1 VSNISET
8 ILTVVWSIDV
18 YTISVSISTMTIVR
32 SCLRLTLP
40 ALLTLGLNAPGW
52 TAEQQRV
59 LSVTGRGTTS
69 IAATLAQ
76 VSLGVEVSGKSSTT
90 VQKEAANRAARV
102 LQLLRLRK
110 VDKLQTSS
118 VTLTPNYVNENN
130 RQRLVGYTA
139 NNNVTFRTP
148 TTEAGVT
155 IDEAVKAGATRVD
168 SVSSVPEDAAIER
181 AQSQAIQLATKD
193 AQRQAQAALSS
204 LGLQQKSI
212 VGIQINDA
220 ARPVPIAADFGR
232 ISQTAAKNVAPT
244 EIVGG
249 EQEVQANVTLQ
260 ISY

>member
-1 VSNISET
+1 
-8 ILTVVWSIDV
+8 
-18 YTISVSISTMTIVR
+18 MTSVR

-40 ALLTLGLNAPGW
+40 ALLTLGLSSPGW
-52 TAEQQRV
+52 AAEQQRV
-59 LSVTGRGTTS
+59 ISVTGRGSTS

-76 VSLGVEVSGKSSTT
+76 VSLGVEVTGKNSTT
-90 VQKEAANRAARV
+90 VQKEAANRADRI

-110 VDKLQTSS
+110 VDKLQTST
-118 VTLTPNYVNENN
+118 VTLTPNYVNDNN

-139 NNNVTFRTP
+139 TNNVTFRTP
-148 TTEAGVT
+148 TVDAGVT
-155 IDEAVKAGATRVD
+155 IDEAVKAGATRID
-168 SVSSVPEDAAIER
+168 SVNSVPEDAAIER

-193 AQRQAQAALSS
+193 AQRQALAALNS

-220 ARPVPIAADFGR
+220 ARPGPTPVAFEDSR
-232 ISQTAAKNVAPT
+232 SRQTLAKVTAPT
-244 EIVGG
+244 QIVGG

>member
-1 VSNISET
+1 
-8 ILTVVWSIDV
+8 VWSIDSN
-18 YTISVSISTMTIVR
+18 TISVSISTMTLVR

-40 ALLTLGLNAPGW
+40 AFLILGFITPGW
-52 TAEQQRV
+52 TAEPQQRV

-110 VDKLQTSS
+110 VDKLQTST

-130 RQRLVGYTA
+130 RQRVVGYTA
-139 NNNVTFRTP
+139 TNNVTFRTP

-181 AQSQAIQLATKD
+181 AQSQAIQLAIKD
-193 AQRQAQAALSS
+193 AQRQALAALSS
-204 LGLQQKSI
+204 LGLQQKAI

-232 ISQTAAKNVAPT
+232 TRQTSAKNVAPT

>member
-1 VSNISET
+1 LET
-8 ILTVVWSIDV
+8 IFTVVWSIDSN
-18 YTISVSISTMTIVR
+18 TISVSISTMTLVR

-40 ALLTLGLNAPGW
+40 TFLILGFITPGW
-52 TAEQQRV
+52 TAEPQQRV

-110 VDKLQTSS
+110 VDKLQTST

-130 RQRLVGYTA
+130 RQRVVGYTA
-139 NNNVTFRTP
+139 TNNVTFRTP

-181 AQSQAIQLATKD
+181 AQSQAIQLAIKD
-193 AQRQAQAALSS
+193 AQRQALAALSS
-204 LGLQQKSI
+204 LGLQQKAI

-232 ISQTAAKNVAPT
+232 TRQALAKNVAPT

>member
-1 VSNISET
+1 
-8 ILTVVWSIDV
+8 
-18 YTISVSISTMTIVR
+18 MTLVR

-40 ALLTLGLNAPGW
+40 ALLTLGLSSPGW

-69 IAATLAQ
+69 ISATLAQ

-110 VDKLQTSS
+110 VDKLQTST

-130 RQRLVGYTA
+130 RQRVVGYTA
-139 NNNVTFRTP
+139 TNNVTFRTP

-155 IDEAVKAGATRVD
+155 IDEAVKAGATRID
-168 SVSSVPEDAAIER
+168 SVNSVPEDAAIER

-193 AQRQAQAALSS
+193 AQRQALAALNS
-204 LGLQQKSI
+204 LGLQQKAI

-220 ARPVPIAADFGR
+220 ARPTPIPVAFDA
-232 ISQTAAKNVAPT
+232 ISSRATAKAVAPT
-244 EIVGG
+244 QIVGG

>member
-1 VSNISET
+1 VVKCSNI
-8 ILTVVWSIDV
+8 ILVP
-18 YTISVSISTMTIVR
+18 ISTMTLVR
-32 SCLRLTLP
+32 FCLRLTLP
-40 ALLTLGLNAPGW
+40 TFLILGLSAPGW
-52 TAEQQRV
+52 TAEQQRI
-59 LSVTGRGTTS
+59 LSVTGRGTTA

-90 VQKEAANRAARV
+90 VQQEAANRAARV

-110 VDKLQTSS
+110 VDKLQTST
-118 VTLTPNYVNENN
+118 VTLTSNYVNENN

-139 NNNVTFRTP
+139 TNNVTFRTP
-148 TTEAGVT
+148 TTQAGVT

-193 AQRQAQAALSS
+193 AQRQAQSALAS
-204 LGLQQKSI
+204 LGLQQKAI

-220 ARPVPIAADFGR
+220 ARPIPIPVAFDAMSSR
-232 ISQTAAKNVAPT
+232 NASAKLAAPT
-244 EIVGG
+244 QIVGG

>member
-1 VSNISET
+1 
-8 ILTVVWSIDV
+8 
-18 YTISVSISTMTIVR
+18 MTFAK

-40 ALLTLGLNAPGW
+40 ALLTLGLSSPGW

-59 LSVTGRGTTS
+59 ISVTGRGSTS

-76 VSLGVEVSGKSSTT
+76 VSLGVEVTGKSSTT
-90 VQKEAANRAARV
+90 VQKEAANRADRI

-110 VDKLQTSS
+110 VDKLQTST
-118 VTLTPNYVNENN
+118 VTLTPNYVNDNN

-139 NNNVTFRTP
+139 TNNVTFRTP
-148 TTEAGVT
+148 TIDAGVT
-155 IDEAVKAGATRVD
+155 IDEAVKAGATRID
-168 SVSSVPEDAAIER
+168 SVNSVPEDAAIER

-193 AQRQAQAALSS
+193 AQRQALAALNS
-204 LGLQQKSI
+204 LGLQQKAI

-220 ARPVPIAADFGR
+220 ARPVPTPVAYEDSRAR
-232 ISQTAAKNVAPT
+232 ATLTKAAPT
-244 EIVGG
+244 QIVGG

>member
-1 VSNISET
+1 LET
-8 ILTVVWSIDV
+8 IFTVVWSIDSN
-18 YTISVSISTMTIVR
+18 TISVSISTMTLVR

-40 ALLTLGLNAPGW
+40 AFLILGFITPGW
-52 TAEQQRV
+52 TAEPQQRV

-110 VDKLQTSS
+110 VDKLQTST

-130 RQRLVGYTA
+130 RQRVVGYTA
-139 NNNVTFRTP
+139 TNNVTFRTP

-181 AQSQAIQLATKD
+181 AQSQAIQLAIKD
-193 AQRQAQAALSS
+193 AQRQALAALSS
-204 LGLQQKSI
+204 LGLQQKAI

-232 ISQTAAKNVAPT
+232 TRQTLEKSAAPT

>member
-1 VSNISET
+1 MA
-8 ILTVVWSIDV
+8 WSIDSN
-18 YTISVSISTMTIVR
+18 TLSVLISTMTLAR

-40 ALLTLGLNAPGW
+40 AFLIVGLVTPGW
-52 TAEQQRV
+52 TAEPQQRV

-76 VSLGVEVSGKSSTT
+76 VSLGVEFSGKSAVT

-110 VDKLQTSS
+110 VDKLQTST
-118 VTLTPNYVNENN
+118 VTLTPNYVSESN
-130 RQRLVGYTA
+130 RQRVVGYTA
-139 NNNVTFRTP
+139 SNNVTFRTP

-155 IDEAVKAGATRVD
+155 IDAAVQAGATRVD

-204 LGLQQKSI
+204 LGLQQKAI
-212 VGIQINDA
+212 VSIQINDA
-220 ARPVPIAADFGR
+220 ARPVPIPVAFSRTSLD
-232 ISQTAAKNVAPT
+232 AAKSVAPT
-244 EIVGG
+244 QIVGG

>member
-1 VSNISET
+1 
-8 ILTVVWSIDV
+8 VWSIDSN
-18 YTISVSISTMTIVR
+18 TISVSISTMTLVR

-40 ALLTLGLNAPGW
+40 AFLILGFITPGW
-52 TAEQQRV
+52 TAEPQQRV

-110 VDKLQTSS
+110 VDKLQTST

-130 RQRLVGYTA
+130 RQRVVGYTA
-139 NNNVTFRTP
+139 TNNVTFRTP

-181 AQSQAIQLATKD
+181 AQSQAIQLAIKD
-193 AQRQAQAALSS
+193 AQRQALAALSS
-204 LGLQQKSI
+204 LGLQQKAI

-232 ISQTAAKNVAPT
+232 TRQTLEKSAAPT

>member
-1 VSNISET
+1 
-8 ILTVVWSIDV
+8 
-18 YTISVSISTMTIVR
+18 MTLVR

-40 ALLTLGLNAPGW
+40 TLLTLSLSSPGW

-59 LSVTGRGTTS
+59 LSVTGRGTTAIS
-69 IAATLAQ
+69 ATLAQ

-102 LQLLRLRK
+102 LQLLRSRK

-139 NNNVTFRTP
+139 TNNVTFRTP

-204 LGLQQKSI
+204 LGLQQKAI

-220 ARPVPIAADFGR
+220 SRPLPIAADFGR
-232 ISQTAAKNVAPT
+232 ARQSLAKTAPT

>member
-1 VSNISET
+1 MA
-8 ILTVVWSIDV
+8 WSIEIN
-18 YTISVSISTMTIVR
+18 TFSINTMTFVR
-32 SCLRLTLP
+32 SYLRLTLP
-40 ALLTLGLNAPGW
+40 TFLILGLSATPGW
-52 TAEQQRV
+52 TVEQQRV
-59 LSVTGRGTTS
+59 LSVTGRGTTA

-110 VDKLQTSS
+110 VDKLQTST

-130 RQRLVGYTA
+130 RQRVVGYTA
-139 NNNVTFRTP
+139 TNNVTFRTP

-155 IDEAVKAGATRVD
+155 IDEAIKAGASRVD
-168 SVSSVPEDAAIER
+168 AVSSVPADAAIEL

-193 AQRQAQAALSS
+193 AQRQAQAALAS

-212 VGIQINDA
+212 IGIQINDA
-220 ARPVPIAADFGR
+220 NRPTPMPISQASFGR
-232 ISQTAAKNVAPT
+232 AEKVAPT

>member
-1 VSNISET
+1 
-8 ILTVVWSIDV
+8 
-18 YTISVSISTMTIVR
+18 MTLVR

-40 ALLTLGLNAPGW
+40 ALTLPILLTLGLSSPGW
-52 TAEQQRV
+52 TAEQQRI
-59 LSVTGRGTTS
+59 LLVTGRGTTS

-76 VSLGVEVSGKSSTT
+76 VNLGVEVTGKNSTT

-110 VDKLQTSS
+110 VDKLQTST
-118 VTLTPNYVNENN
+118 VTLTPNYANENN

-139 NNNVTFRTP
+139 TNNVTFRTP

-155 IDEAVKAGATRVD
+155 IDEAVNAGATRVD

-204 LGLQQKSI
+204 LGLQQKAI

-220 ARPVPIAADFGR
+220 ARPTPIPINYEPVGR
-232 ISQTAAKNVAPT
+232 SALTKPVAPT
-244 EIVGG
+244 QVVGG

>member
-1 VSNISET
+1 
-8 ILTVVWSIDV
+8 
-18 YTISVSISTMTIVR
+18 MTIVR

-40 ALLTLGLNAPGW
+40 ALTLPILLTLGLSSPGW

-110 VDKLQTSS
+110 VDKLQTST

-130 RQRLVGYTA
+130 RQRVVGYTA
-139 NNNVTFRTP
+139 TNSVTFRTP
-148 TTEAGVT
+148 TTEAGLT

-168 SVSSVPEDAAIER
+168 SVSSVPEDAAIEL

-193 AQRQAQAALSS
+193 AQRQALAALNS
-204 LGLQQKSI
+204 LGLQQKAI

-220 ARPVPIAADFGR
+220 ARPVPIAADFAR
-232 ISQTAAKNVAPT
+232 TRQSLAKPVAPT

>member
-1 VSNISET
+1 
-8 ILTVVWSIDV
+8 VWSIDSN
-18 YTISVSISTMTIVR
+18 TISVPINAMTLVR

-40 ALLTLGLNAPGW
+40 AFLIFGFITPGW
-52 TAEQQRV
+52 TAEPQQRV

-76 VSLGVEVSGKSSTT
+76 VSLGVEVSGKSSTI

-110 VDKLQTSS
+110 VDKLQTST

-130 RQRLVGYTA
+130 RQRVVGYTA
-139 NNNVTFRTP
+139 TNNVTFRTP

-168 SVSSVPEDAAIER
+168 SVSSVPADAAIER

-193 AQRQAQAALSS
+193 AQRQAQAALNS

-232 ISQTAAKNVAPT
+232 TRQTLEKSAAPT

>member
-1 VSNISET
+1 VAWSFDSNT
-8 ILTVVWSIDV
+8 T
-18 YTISVSISTMTIVR
+18 SVLISTMTLVR

-40 ALLTLGLNAPGW
+40 ALLSFGLSTPGW
-52 TAEQQRV
+52 TAEQQQRV

-76 VSLGVEVSGKSSTT
+76 VSLGVEVSGKSSTI

-110 VDKLQTSS
+110 VDKLQTST

-130 RQRLVGYTA
+130 RQRVVGYTA
-139 NNNVTFRTP
+139 TNNVTFRTP

-193 AQRQAQAALSS
+193 AQRQAQAAFNS
-204 LGLQQKSI
+204 LGLQQKAI
-212 VGIQINDA
+212 IGIQINDA

-232 ISQTAAKNVAPT
+232 TRQTSAKNVAPT